1 MDNERAALRG
11 HSAKGGDQKDRRLF
25 ARHSIDVSLLARPT
39 KDRTRAI
46 QGRVVDISRAGVSA
60 VIAAELPIGEVLEL
74 QFALPHAT
82 AAAGVRVEAAVRSRE
97 SYRYN
102 MEFVQ
107 VPASDQAKI
116 NQSCTVLAL
125 LA

>member
-1 MDNERAALRG
+1 MDRESTKLRRQ
-11 HSAKGGDQKDRRLF
+11 SAKEGNAKDRRLF
-25 ARHSIDVSLLARPT
+25 DRYPVDISLLARPT
-39 KDRTRAI
+39 KDRSRAI

-74 QFALPHAT
+74 QFALPHAAT
-82 AAAGVRVEAAVRSRE
+82 GVLLEAAVRSRD

-102 MEFVQ
+102 MEFVH
-107 VPASDQAKI
+107 VIASDQAKI
-116 NQSCTVLAL
+116 NQSCIVLAL